1 MVKKAWKIE
10 YDLLNSAKPK
20 TNKLPDWGGISNF
33 EKFNQKLLKLF
44 WLSFVPGSGAPEHL
58 VVGAVQSVENMGKDV
73 TKAERLLEDGFQAL
87 EKNDL
92 VSLGAI
98 TSNIFHLLNEA
109 KDIPGHPYHKFKRPL
124 SWEEIAEHFLD
135 DEDISISPDILRDKM
150 YGGWVGQICGAS
162 MGTAIE
168 GYTHD
173 TLIHSF
179 GDKLGTYLYKPST
192 INDDI
197 TYEIA
202 FLLAYGKFKQNITS
216 KDIALN
222 WVAYIPFG
230 WSAEYIALEN
240 LKRGIYPPLSGRIA
254 NPYQE
259 WIGAQMRCMV
269 HGLVSPGK
277 PWKAARLAFLDSQIS
292 HSGNGIYGG
301 IHSAVLTSLA
311 FVYDKPRSV
320 VKKSVEY
327 IPESTEFRKVV
338 STVIGWCEEAGN
350 WEEVLRKVE
359 NRFKEYNWVHL
370 YPNTA
375 GVITSLW
382 FGEGNFERS
391 MRIVSSFGYDVDCNA
406 GEVGTVLGIILGIGR
421 IDSKWYEPFNGIIE
435 TYMKG
440 FKKIKITELVE
451 KAMNAILRLNS
462 DEKNIGFKKRT
473 NDQYKIQEQ
482 S

>member
-1 MVKKAWKIE
+1 MVSKARKAWEIE
-10 YDLLNSAKPK
+10 YELLNSAKPE
-20 TNKLPDWGGISNF
+20 TNKLPDWEGISNF
-33 EKFNQKLLKLF
+33 EKFNQELLKLF

-58 VVGAVQSVENMGKDV
+58 VAGAVQSVENMGKDV
-73 TKAERLLEDGFQAL
+73 TEAERLLEDGFQAF

-109 KDIPGHPYHKFKRPL
+109 KDIPSHPYYKFKRPL
-124 SWEEIAEHFLD
+124 SWEEIAEHFED
-135 DEDISISPDILRDKM
+135 DEDISISPDILRDKI

-173 TLIHSF
+173 ALVHVF
-179 GDKLGTYLYKPST
+179 GDKLGTYLYEPST

-202 FLLAYGKFKQNITS
+202 FLLAYEEFKQNITS
-216 KDIALN
+216 SDIALK
-222 WVAYIPFG
+222 WVAHIPFG

-240 LKRGIYPPLSGRIA
+240 LKRGIYPPLSGRIG
-254 NPYQE
+254 NPFQE
-259 WIGAQMRCMV
+259 WVGAQMRGMV
-269 HGLVSPGK
+269 QGFVSPGK
-277 PWKAARLAFLDSQIS
+277 PYKAARIAFLDSQIS

-311 FVYDKPRSV
+311 FLYDEPRSII
-320 VKKSVEY
+320 KESVEY
-327 IPESTEFRKVV
+327 IPEGTEFKEVV
-338 STVIGWCEEAGN
+338 SKVIRWCEELRD

-359 NRFKEYNWVHL
+359 SHFKEYNWVHL

-382 FGEGNFERS
+382 FGESNFERS
-391 MRIVSSFGYDVDCNA
+391 MKIIASFGYDVDCNA
-406 GEVGTVLGIILGIGR
+406 GEVGTVLGVIMGIDG
-421 IDSKWYEPFNGIIE
+421 IDYRWYKPFNCIIE
-435 TYMKG
+435 TYMQG
-440 FKKIKITELVE
+440 FKKMKISELVE
-451 KAMNAILRLNS
+451 RTMNSILRFNS
-462 DEKNIGFKKRT
+462 NEKKIGFKKS
-473 NDQYKIQEQ
+473 E
-482 S
+482 

>member
-124 SWEEIAEHFLD
+124 SWEEISKHFLD

-173 TLIHSF
+173 ALIHAF

-222 WVAYIPFG
+222 WVTYIPFG

-240 LKRGIYPPLSGRIA
+240 LKRGIYPPLSGRIV

-277 PWKAARLAFLDSQIS
+277 PCKAARLAFLDSQIS

-320 VKKSVEY
+320 VRKSVEY

-350 WEEVLRKVE
+350 WEEVLRKAE
-359 NRFKEYNWVHL
+359 NHFKKYNWVHL

-406 GEVGTVLGIILGIGR
+406 GEVGTVLGIILGIDR

-451 KAMNAILRLNS
+451 KAMNSILRLNS
-462 DEKNIGFKKRT
+462 NEKNIRFKKRK

>member
-1 MVKKAWKIE
+1 MASKARKAWEIE
-10 YDLLNSAKPK
+10 HELLNSAKPE

-33 EKFNQKLLKLF
+33 EKFNQELLKLF

-58 VVGAVQSVENMGKDV
+58 VAGAVQSVENMGKDV
-73 TKAERLLEDGFQAL
+73 TEVERLLEDGFQAF

-92 VSLGAI
+92 ASLGAI

-109 KDIPGHPYHKFKRPL
+109 KDIPGHTYHKFKRPL
-124 SWEEIAEHFLD
+124 GWEEIAKHFPD
-135 DEDISISPDILRDKM
+135 DEDISISPDILRDKI

-173 TLIHSF
+173 ALIHTF

-202 FLLAYGKFKQNITS
+202 FLLTYEEFKQNITS
-216 KDIALN
+216 KDIALK
-222 WVAYIPFG
+222 WVAHIPFG
-230 WSAEYIALEN
+230 WSAEYVALEN

-259 WIGAQMRCMV
+259 WIGAQMRCMMQ
-269 HGLVSPGK
+269 GLVSPGK
-277 PWKAARLAFLDSQIS
+277 PRKAARLAFLDSQIS

-311 FVYDKPRSV
+311 FVYNKPRSM

-327 IPESTEFRKVV
+327 IPEGTEFREVV
-338 STVIGWCEEAGN
+338 STVIRWCEELRD

-359 NRFKEYNWVHL
+359 SHFKEYNWVHL

-382 FGEGNFERS
+382 FGESNFERT
-391 MRIVSSFGYDVDCNA
+391 MKIIASFGYDVDCNA
-406 GEVGTVLGIILGIGR
+406 GEVGTVLGVIMGIDG
-421 IDSKWYEPFNGIIE
+421 IDSKWYKPFNGIIE
-435 TYMKG
+435 TYMQG
-440 FKKIKITELVE
+440 FKKMKISELVE
-451 KAMNAILRLNS
+451 RTINSILRFNS
-462 DEKNIGFKKRT
+462 NEKKIGFKKS
-473 NDQYKIQEQ
+473 E
-482 S
+482 